1 MKITGPCLGIRQ
13 LRCSSWEH
21 KCSLVFRQL
30 LLLCTSS
37 GLLHPVRNNNSELW
51 LTSKAKI
58 SLEDFL
64 QLAQRTAG
72 KATPLYACC
81 FKTIWA
87 MQYRLSYIVCLFLV
101 GNSNLFHCLKFG
113 LYFWCGSTFLYAIN
127 TGSIVTAH
135 QLSPA
140 GISVQRWSDADRI
153 PCSCHHISPRIKLNH
168 FSRLLPFHKCRISPK
183 SSTVKWE
190 QETAKCRNAKT
201 WDTVNSLFQLPFWE
215 SNLPSLCAKQQKNA
229 LLFSV

>member
-72 KATPLYACC
+72 KAAPPYVCC
-81 FKTIWA
+81 FKTVWA
-87 MQYRLSYIVCLFLV
+87 MQYRLIYIVFLFVCLFLV

-113 LYFWCGSTFLYAIN
+113 LYFWCGSTCMQSTL
-127 TGSIVTAH
+127 VPLH

-140 GISVQRWSDADRI
+140 EISVQRRSDADRI
-153 PCSCHHISPRIKLNH
+153 PRSCHHISPRIKLSH
-168 FSRLLPFHKCRISPK
+168 FSRPLPFHKCRLSPK

-190 QETAKCRNAKT
+190 QETAKCRNVKT
-201 WDTVNSLFQLPFWE
+201 WDTVNSLFQLPFWD
-215 SNLPSLCAKQQKNA
+215 SNLSSLCAKQQKND

>member
-30 LLLCTSS
+30 LLLCTLS

-72 KATPLYACC
+72 KATPPYVCC
-81 FKTIWA
+81 FKTIRA
-87 MQYRLSYIVCLFLV
+87 MQYRLIYIVFLFVCLFLV

-127 TGSIVTAH
+127 TGSVA
-135 QLSPA
+135 SAKP
-140 GISVQRWSDADRI
+140 RWDFCAEEKWCRQDT
-153 PCSCHHISPRIKLNH
+153 L
-168 FSRLLPFHKCRISPK
+168 LLPPHLTSNQAKPFLKTFAFSQAQNF
-183 SSTVKWE
+183 T
-190 QETAKCRNAKT
+190 QEFNSKVRTRN
-201 WDTVNSLFQLPFWE
+201 S
-215 SNLPSLCAKQQKNA
+215 
-229 LLFSV
+229 